1 MRKQTISQSCKHK
14 ETTAN
19 TSLRVYRMADWENAK
34 YGLLKK
40 LFASFQQLEWKNSD
54 RNQSS
59 ILVIL
64 TYAKYSCTQE
74 PFQHEIKLSSS
85 FTSSLGSCRLLMI
98 VSLLISKSSSK
109 LWQKRQY
116 VSTFLLVNNV
126 SSFYQTISSLDMDLS
141 QKIYKEFLLF
151 MRIQYRSLVRPST
164 SSTGPL
170 KKNQDLNV
178 FMEIFLCK
186 LQSRRLCLDKINNL
200 SFGFVILSS
209 NFKIFRR
216 KEPSQILYFDGL
228 L

>member
-1 MRKQTISQSCKHK
+1 MQDMTLKESSNDRPTPGTLVWRANKQSHTH
-14 ETTAN
+14 TN
-19 TSLRVYRMADWENAK
+19 TKRLQQTPAYVCIERQTERMPK

-64 TYAKYSCTQE
+64 TYAKFTCTQDS
-74 PFQHEIKLSSS
+74 FQHEIKLSSS

-126 SSFYQTISSLDMDLS
+126 SSFYQTISSLAMDLS
-141 QKIYKEFLLF
+141 QKIYKEFVVHENPVSVAGETF
-151 MRIQYRSLVRPST
+151 Y
-164 SSTGPL
+164 
-170 KKNQDLNV
+170 K
-178 FMEIFLCK
+178 
-186 LQSRRLCLDKINNL
+186 
-200 SFGFVILSS
+200 
-209 NFKIFRR
+209 
-216 KEPSQILYFDGL
+216 
-228 L
+228 